1 MTSSYGDRKGCTQK
15 DEIAH
20 KPHLMKK
27 PTEPGE
33 RGGWVKNH
41 QFRDDIVYGRPRTKT
56 ELCVGVRKQLVLK
69 GDKLISHL

>member
-33 RGGWVKNH
+33 RGGDGSKITNLETTS
-41 QFRDDIVYGRPRTKT
+41 FMDGP
-56 ELCVGVRKQLVLK
+56 
-69 GDKLISHL
+69 